1 MKHLELLSG
10 YSATELMK
18 KLQPAGLC
26 GGYKSGTCMLKK
38 NKLLRTKAECTK
50 QSKKE
55 KRVAGKRLST

>member
-26 GGYKSGTCMLKK
+26 GDTSQALVCLKK
-38 NKLLRTKAECTK
+38 TNLRTKAECTK

-55 KRVAGKRLST
+55 KRVAGKRRST